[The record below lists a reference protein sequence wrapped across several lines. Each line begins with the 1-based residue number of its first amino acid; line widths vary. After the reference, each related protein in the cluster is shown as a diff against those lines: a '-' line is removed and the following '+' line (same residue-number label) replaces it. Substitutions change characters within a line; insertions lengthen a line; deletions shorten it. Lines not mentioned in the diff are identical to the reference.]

1 MNGWSASSYALG
13 TDVSGIVTDLPA
25 SREFPIT
32 AGGSKNIVVK
42 LVVSGV
48 TVVGSISA
56 KLQSAIGADWV
67 DAKSVSITADGNVY
81 IKLNIEVAADQAALP
96 LLNKGRVVIT
106 TTDAGD
112 EVLVSEAQI
121 LQEL

>member
-1 MNGWSASSYALG
+1 MNGWSASGYALG
-13 TDVSGIVTDLPA
+13 TQVSGIVTNLPA

-42 LVVSGV
+42 VTASGV
-48 TVVGSISA
+48 TVAGSISA

-67 DAKSVSITADGNVY
+67 DAKLATVAADGSVY
-81 IKLNIEVAADQAALP
+81 IRMNIEVAADQAALP
-96 LLNKGRVVIT
+96 LLNKGRVVVT
-106 TTDAGD
+106 TTNAGD
-112 EVLVSEAQI
+112 IVTISDVQV